1 MADTHP
7 WRKCPLGHHWRSPA
21 DVDEHQ
27 RREMNV
33 REHYR
38 RGSCVK
44 NKSGKDTIYSDEL
57 FLIANSFFSQLPQTV
72 TSSDMVF
79 NRGNEYNLLIE
90 GWVKY
95 WNDILAPKIL
105 LDPDLVKVLIATE
118 SSFNTEAHNNAGK
131 RAGKARGLMQVTDQ
145 TLKFLSGEKKELK
158 NHFVIIDQKE
168 AFDPN
173 LNIAAG
179 IRWLFRKKEI
189 ADVKFSG
196 ASWIEAVMLYKSYKS
211 LDHKKM
217 KEFNNLYDKV
227 KHEKK

>member
-1 MADTHP
+1 MADIHP
-7 WRKCPLGHHWRSPA
+7 WRKCPLGYHWRSPA

-33 REHYR
+33 KEHYR

-72 TSSDMVF
+72 SNSDLEF
-79 NRGNEYNLLIE
+79 KRGNEFNLLIE

-95 WNDILAPKIL
+95 WNDILGPKIL

-118 SSFNTEAHNNAGK
+118 SSFNPEAKKKASKQAGM
-131 RAGKARGLMQVTDQ
+131 ARGLMQVTDQ

-168 AFDPN
+168 AYDPN
-173 LNIAAG
+173 LNIASG
-179 IRWLFRKKEI
+179 VRWLFRKKEI
-189 ADVKFSG
+189 ADAKFKN
-196 ASWIEAVMLYKSYKS
+196 ASWFEVVMLYKSYRS
-211 LDHKKM
+211 LNNDRMKK
-217 KEFNNLYDKV
+217 FIRLYEKV
-227 KHEKK
+227 KHEK